1 MTYSRVGVTLA
12 KNAST
17 NTIVR
22 DKSYKSRFDTIVAM
36 DKKNVRDIKTAVK
49 EWAEDPANRI
59 EVPAAMKKVVLM
71 ADYCRD
77 PSHTEMR
84 DIPDVSARVS
94 PYYGGAAQ
102 FKLVLDV
109 LEDACEG
116 LMQELVDML
125 SCHMTGMVEC
135 EHDTMH
141 QCYV

>member
-1 MTYSRVGVTLA
+1 MGLGGVVNTVVCTALA
-12 KNAST
+12 VTRTRAPVKQKEN
-17 NTIVR
+17 
-22 DKSYKSRFDTIVAM
+22 
-36 DKKNVRDIKTAVK
+36 IKARGMPK
-49 EWAEDPANRI
+49 DGL
-59 EVPAAMKKVVLM
+59 VVLM